1 MESDKN
7 PFDVVRTMM
16 IENLERSRSATQ
28 NYIDLIEKTMRS
40 FPNFREDQVSAFR
53 AHVERQVADNHA
65 FVDRLLRAK
74 DFPEALRIEIE
85 YLQTQLAATAEN
97 ANQVGV
103 KMANLFNRPAG

>member
-28 NYIDLIEKTMRS
+28 NYLDLIEKTMRS
-40 FPNFREDQVSAFR
+40 FPNFREDQVGSFR
-53 AHVERQVADNHA
+53 AHIERQVAANHA

-85 YLQTQLAATAEN
+85 YFQAQLAAAAEN

-103 KMANLFNRPAG
+103 KMANLFNRSAG